1 MTDKNSENG
10 GRKKHVVFVEK
21 ELMPLIPEFIENRK
35 KDLVSLENAIEAGD
49 YDAIKITANNL
60 KGSGG
65 SYGID
70 AITEFG
76 HALLTASE
84 AKDIQGLKVLL
95 KNYISYINHLDIQ
108 EVTAKKLCQNCGNPF
123 ASLDEESKLCPQCI
137 IDKQERII
145 EETEKRQQKEK
156 GKKLRIILYITT
168 SILIIAAVIVIYI
181 QLPKI
186 FEASQSGKPLRI
198 GTYSTDEKTDL
209 CIKRLWEISKLMQEN
224 KKPDNTFVCPLSG
237 KPYLFEG
244 NRASCPNPDKHRLKA
259 LFVTREKKMPE
270 VIR

>member
-1 MTDKNSENG
+1 MTDKNPENG
-10 GRKKHVVFVEK
+10 NRKKHVVFVEK

-35 KDLVSLENAIEAGD
+35 KDLLSLENAIERGD
-49 YDAIKITANNL
+49 YNAINITANNL

-76 HALLTASE
+76 HALLTALE

-95 KNYISYINHLDIQ
+95 KNYASYINHLDIQ
-108 EVTAKKLCQNCGNPF
+108 EKTAKKICQNCGNFF
-123 ASLDEESKLCPQCI
+123 ASHDEGSKLCPQCI

-145 EETEKRQQKEK
+145 EETEKRQSKEK
-156 GKKLRIILYITT
+156 SKTLRKIMFITA
-168 SILIIAAVIVIYI
+168 SALIIAMLIVIYI

-186 FEASQSGKPLRI
+186 FEASKSGKPLRI
-198 GTYSTDEKTDL
+198 GTYSTDEKTDA
-209 CIKRLWEISKLMQEN
+209 CIKKLWEISKLMQEN
-224 KKPDNTFVCPLSG
+224 KKPDDTFVCPESK
-237 KPYLFEG
+237 KPYVFDG
-244 NRASCPNPDKHRLKA
+244 NKASCPNPEKHRLKA

-270 VIR
+270 AIK